1 MTIIQLAQWHA
12 DKAAEAHVRARKAT
26 THACHAAN
34 KDAAKFHQEALALL
48 CTVGALLCTVGEPK

>member
-48 CTVGALLCTVGEPK
+48 CTVGEPK